1 MRFSSFKPSEKVA
14 LIAIKLKALLFL
26 FYKVLGV
33 ATKKLPTENC
43 HCLIPNFIYHVCLR
57 CWSFVYA
64 FTVLSHCNVHPVV
77 LLLTVS
83 CGFFADV
90 NVMYMHFY
98 DQNLDPLDRFLT

>member
-1 MRFSSFKPSEKVA
+1 MRFSSFKPSEKVG
-14 LIAIKLKALLFL
+14 LIANKIKSFAIFVFK
-26 FYKVLGV
+26 GV
-33 ATKKLPTENC
+33 GGGNTKLPTENC
-43 HCLIPNFIYHVCLR
+43 HSLIPNFIHHVCLR